1 MSHFNNSDQ
10 ASLTHNRHCG
20 YSEVKWIHNG
30 GERKDTELL
39 RELLP
44 RFISSCSVWRLQLS
58 VLNVF
63 IFYDRTEVVGWQSSY
78 RISHNNNLKL
88 QQYWQNI
95 VLNGSYSKQTSH
107 FDSNFLLCVLW
118 SVSEFYL
125 GLVGPHCS
133 FLTNI
138 SFSLICFLFRVIIV
152 ISRHFL
158 QHNMPSP
165 APTWLSYLSARAPG
179 LVWPGCLAGLHRL
192 VDVDYIAARP
202 LPNLPWTAWPDC
214 CWPRFAVA
222 VAGSRHRKYR
232 AAGMKVAAAAI
243 SGLHPR
249 LCLVSTLGGRKNLSG
264 WWWGVRAVINKPQ
277 CIPPVLSI
285 VSSYDWGLYWIIF
298 VVMIYKCILPADTTQ
313 NKVSWL
319 FFERS

>member
-1 MSHFNNSDQ
+1 MQWQPIFRVEQLKSGMQRERDRERELARLLPYNEIFYWLQQSCLPSLPPQHNLEWVVSHFNNSDQ

-107 FDSNFLLCVLW
+107 FDISNFLLCVLW

-165 APTWLSYLSARAPG
+165 APTWSSCLSARAPG

-202 LPNLPWTAWPDC
+202 LPNLPWTAWPWLLLAEVC
-214 CWPRFAVA
+214 R
-222 VAGSRHRKYR
+222 GSCR
-232 AAGMKVAAAAI
+232 
-243 SGLHPR
+243 
-249 LCLVSTLGGRKNLSG
+249 
-264 WWWGVRAVINKPQ
+264 
-277 CIPPVLSI
+277 
-285 VSSYDWGLYWIIF
+285 
-298 VVMIYKCILPADTTQ
+298 
-313 NKVSWL
+313 
-319 FFERS
+319 

>member
-1 MSHFNNSDQ
+1 M
-10 ASLTHNRHCG
+10 
-20 YSEVKWIHNG
+20 E
-30 GERKDTELL
+30 EREDTELL

-158 QHNMPSP
+158 QHNMPQSSP
-165 APTWLSYLSARAPG
+165 HLAVIFVRQSPWPG
-179 LVWPGCLAGLHRL
+179 LAWLPGWTPQVGWRWLHCSQATPQPALVRLAL
-192 VDVDYIAARP
+192 IAAGRG
-202 LPNLPWTAWPDC
+202 LPWQLPV
-214 CWPRFAVA
+214 VA
-222 VAGSRHRKYR
+222 TGNIEQQVWR
-232 AAGMKVAAAAI
+232 
-243 SGLHPR
+243 
-249 LCLVSTLGGRKNLSG
+249 
-264 WWWGVRAVINKPQ
+264 
-277 CIPPVLSI
+277 
-285 VSSYDWGLYWIIF
+285 
-298 VVMIYKCILPADTTQ
+298 
-313 NKVSWL
+313 
-319 FFERS
+319 